1 MLETFLIS
9 IYAYTHA
16 MLAAAVAG
24 HIVPFILK
32 NIPDLYECEDLSHV
46 AVISLVHEEV
56 TLLRIVNQ
64 RDGLTKV
71 LGLDVGSIL
80 LRMERAETSHT
91 QTPPPLSPLSP
102 PTRTAYLQSCTES
115 KSPQRRLH
123 PLLLSSAVGALV
135 GLLTY
140 WKLNRA

>member
-1 MLETFLIS
+1 MLS
-9 IYAYTHA
+9 
-16 MLAAAVAG
+16 MLAAAAVAG

-46 AVISLVHEEV
+46 AVISLEHEEV

-64 RDGLTKV
+64 RAGLTKV
-71 LGLDVGSIL
+71 LGLDVGLIL

-91 QTPPPLSPLSP
+91 QTPPPLSPLP
-102 PTRTAYLQSCTES
+102 PTPTPHTAYLRSCPES

-140 WKLNRA
+140 WKLKCA

>member
-1 MLETFLIS
+1 MLL
-9 IYAYTHA
+9 
-16 MLAAAVAG
+16 LLGAVG

-46 AVISLVHEEV
+46 AVVSLVHEEA

-64 RDGLTKV
+64 RAGLTKV
-71 LGLDVGSIL
+71 LGLDVGTIL
-80 LRMERAETSHT
+80 QWMERAETTHHA
-91 QTPPPLSPLSP
+91 QTSPPRSPLSP
-102 PTRTAYLQSCTES
+102 PRPTPHTANPRPCPES
-115 KSPQRRLH
+115 QLSPQRLH

-140 WKLNRA
+140 WKLNCK

>member
-1 MLETFLIS
+1 
-9 IYAYTHA
+9 

-56 TLLRIVNQ
+56 TLLLIVNQ
-64 RDGLTKV
+64 RTGLTKV

-91 QTPPPLSPLSP
+91 QTPPPLSPLP
-102 PTRTAYLQSCTES
+102 PHTAYLQSCTES

-140 WKLNRA
+140 WKLKCA